1 MVSLTENYRIVK
13 STEERWKEAANLS
26 HESCLLEG
34 KTEKKSRKP
43 INQGNCS
50 KTETRQKCTIYVIF
64 SSSSPAA
71 LEIGTPRE

>member
-43 INQGNCS
+43 IRATAARLKYGRNAQF
-50 KTETRQKCTIYVIF
+50 TLF
-64 SSSSPAA
+64 SP
-71 LEIGTPRE
+71 LVLLRLCK